1 MNKSLTALALLVVT
15 AVVIYNIEPEQS
27 SKPMTSQ
34 YLAFLKKYN
43 KPIPKEEE
51 FIYRS
56 QLFAQYVAAME
67 KHNAD
72 PNQKWQMG
80 VNQFSDLTH
89 DEFKAT
95 YLGELSGG

>member
-1 MNKSLTALALLVVT
+1 MNKSYSILALLVV
-15 AVVIYNIEPEQS
+15 AGVVLYNLEPQKEDNLQ
-27 SKPMTSQ
+27 TSQ
-34 YLAFLKKYN
+34 YLAFLKNFN
-43 KPIPKEEE
+43 KPIPKEEK

-67 KHNAD
+67 KHNALPD
-72 PNQKWQMG
+72 QKWKMG

-95 YLGELSGG
+95 YLGELSSG

>member
-1 MNKSLTALALLVVT
+1 MNKSYSVLALLVV
-15 AVVIYNIEPEQS
+15 AGVVLYNLEPQKEDNLMS
-27 SKPMTSQ
+27 SQ
-34 YLAFLKKYN
+34 YLAYLKKFN

-67 KHNAD
+67 KHNSLTD
-72 PNQKWQMG
+72 QKWKMG

-95 YLGELSGG
+95 YLGELSSG